1 MQWPGY
7 DGGWDDSGWEDGP
20 WNNKWRPSGSGTV
33 SHARKQRIQAAAQ
46 ERDRLAALG
55 DSAAL
60 ADKAKKEAQKA
71 ASMRKQAEEA
81 AEQAAKTAAAAAAAA
96 EAAAASSHGWVEVG
110 PSRKKPRK
118 GTPKEPPCQKEQQ
131 RKKNPPCQKEQQK
144 KKDTPC
150 QKEQHKKKDTP
161 CQKEQNKK
169 KGTPCQKE
177 QDKKKDT
184 PCQKEQ
190 DKKKGTPCQKEQN
203 KKKDTPCQK
212 EQDKKE
218 DTPCQKEQKE
228 TTSAPSSGSKDG
240 KGGAQELGP
249 SEKQKVKEEK
259 KAKKDSLPKGTVDG
273 GMDVDWGNSSSSSS
287 SSASSGTPSPGSPD
301 PLTKG
306 GNKKDL
312 PKKQP
317 PKRVAVD
324 WHKVLVHDD
333 LYDLRCT
340 PWLQK
345 LKDAGYEVHL
355 LSYCGWKRSQEV
367 YEWAWFEWDGWASV
381 NFTWK
386 QCGKDG
392 KAQWC
397 LDHGVSKLVDD
408 NIDIC
413 TEATKFGIQAYP
425 IVPAGQR
432 RRKGQ
437 PKLQSCF
444 SDFPAAAIDIL
455 QESP

>member
-1 MQWPGY
+1 M
-7 DGGWDDSGWEDGP
+7 
-20 WNNKWRPSGSGTV
+20 
-33 SHARKQRIQAAAQ
+33 
-46 ERDRLAALG
+46 
-55 DSAAL
+55 
-60 ADKAKKEAQKA
+60 
-71 ASMRKQAEEA
+71 
-81 AEQAAKTAAAAAAAA
+81 
-96 EAAAASSHGWVEVG
+96 
-110 PSRKKPRK
+110 
-118 GTPKEPPCQKEQQ
+118 
-131 RKKNPPCQKEQQK
+131 
-144 KKDTPC
+144 
-150 QKEQHKKKDTP
+150 
-161 CQKEQNKK
+161 
-169 KGTPCQKE
+169 
-177 QDKKKDT
+177 
-184 PCQKEQ
+184 
-190 DKKKGTPCQKEQN
+190 
-203 KKKDTPCQK
+203 
-212 EQDKKE
+212 
-218 DTPCQKEQKE
+218 
-228 TTSAPSSGSKDG
+228 
-240 KGGAQELGP
+240 
-249 SEKQKVKEEK
+249 KEEK
-259 KAKKDSLPKGTVDG
+259 KAKKDSLPKGTDTVDG

-355 LSYCGWKRSQEV
+355 LSYCGWTRSQEV